1 MCTIPLGHEGQGH
14 VEGHL
19 HERLAWYVNLV
30 QGGVLV
36 LDPEDHEL
44 EPGHGYL
51 GNGCGPADRATDAVD
66 FAVVNLGK
74 GLLVLQEL
82 FLI

>member
-51 GNGCGPADRATDAVD
+51 GM
-66 FAVVNLGK
+66 AVVRQIAQQM
-74 GLLVLQEL
+74 LLILL
-82 FLI
+82 SLILARVSLSYKSCSS